1 MSEDLDYSNVPV
13 PSTARMPAGSLSM
26 AWWAVGTAMFW
37 LVISASLAMSF
48 GTLNALAGMSIAVI
62 VYAVTGGFISRYAI
76 KTGLSVALFSRVLFG
91 YHGALLATLIFFT
104 GAIYYSVF
112 EASVIAVAIQD
123 YFPSLS
129 LSQAYLIVIAYS
141 VPLVFGSVQ
150 NWLGKLNGVLLP
162 FYIIG
167 LIAAVG
173 LSIYQYGYT
182 NAWLELGPSNELT
195 GYGTWSCFTYFMG
208 VFLTLMYAWDY
219 ARFGREE
226 DTEFHTKFNFGSPF
240 FLFTILVNGI
250 AGIFLVATIPTEGDL
265 SEISVVLGLLK
276 LMGFSGLI
284 FIWVSQT
291 RINTANFFMAI
302 VNLESILQRL
312 TSVRIP
318 KIVTAI
324 FVGIIVY
331 VVMLAD
337 VFSFLYQALSYLAI
351 MVVAW
356 VSIAVTH
363 ILSPVYEKLMG
374 STLELREHY
383 VPAINPAG
391 LLAWFLAAFVGLLF
405 FNAGGQ
411 WVASSSPATAIVA
424 SVVYLLMLK
433 RAKRSW
439 YVRDAIAKEQ
449 AS

>member
-1 MSEDLDYSNVPV
+1 MAEDLDYSTAAV
-13 PSTARMPAGSLSM
+13 PSTARMPAGSLAM

-37 LVISASLAMSF
+37 LV
-48 GTLNALAGMSIAVI
+48 
-62 VYAVTGGFISRYAI
+62 VYAITAGILSRYAI
-76 KTGLSVALFSRVLFG
+76 STGLSVALFSRILFG

-129 LSQAYLIVIAYS
+129 LSQSYLIVILYS

-150 NWLGKLNGVLLP
+150 HWLGKLNGVLFP
-162 FYIIG
+162 FYVIG
-167 LIAAVG
+167 LIGAVA
-173 LSIYQYGYT
+173 LSVYQYGYS
-182 NAWLELGPSNELT
+182 NAWLELGPENALT
-195 GYGTWSCFTYFMG
+195 GYGAWSCFTYFMG

-226 DTEFHTKFNFGSPF
+226 DTKFHTKFNFGSPF
-240 FLFTILVNGI
+240 FLFTILVNGV
-250 AGIFLVATIPTEGDL
+250 AGIFLVATIPMEGEL

-276 LMGFSGLI
+276 LMGFYGLI

-302 VNLESILQRL
+302 VNFESILQRL
-312 TSVRIP
+312 PGISVP
-318 KIVTAI
+318 KMVAAI
-324 FVGIIVY
+324 LVGITVY
-331 VVMLAD
+331 LLMLAD
-337 VFSFLYQALSYLAI
+337 VFSFLFQALSYLGI
-351 MVVAW
+351 IVVAW

-363 ILSPVYEKLMG
+363 ILSPRYESLMG
-374 STLELREHY
+374 KELEIREGY
-383 VPAINPAG
+383 VPAFNPAG

-405 FNAGGQ
+405 FTADGV
-411 WVASSSPATAIVA
+411 WVASASPATAIVA

-439 YVRDAIAKEQ
+439 YVSGEDKAHEAE
-449 AS
+449 AG

>member
-1 MSEDLDYSNVPV
+1 
-13 PSTARMPAGSLSM
+13 
-26 AWWAVGTAMFW
+26 
-37 LVISASLAMSF
+37 
-48 GTLNALAGMSIAVI
+48 
-62 VYAVTGGFISRYAI
+62 
-76 KTGLSVALFSRVLFG
+76 
-91 YHGALLATLIFFT
+91 
-104 GAIYYSVF
+104 
-112 EASVIAVAIQD
+112 
-123 YFPSLS
+123 
-129 LSQAYLIVIAYS
+129 
-141 VPLVFGSVQ
+141 
-150 NWLGKLNGVLLP
+150 
-162 FYIIG
+162 
-167 LIAAVG
+167 
-173 LSIYQYGYT
+173 
-182 NAWLELGPSNELT
+182 
-195 GYGTWSCFTYFMG
+195 
-208 VFLTLMYAWDY
+208 
-219 ARFGREE
+219 
-226 DTEFHTKFNFGSPF
+226 
-240 FLFTILVNGI
+240 
-250 AGIFLVATIPTEGDL
+250 
-265 SEISVVLGLLK
+265 
-276 LMGFSGLI
+276 MGFSGLI

-312 TSVRIP
+312 TSIHIP

-337 VFSFLYQALSYLAI
+337 VFSFIYQALSYLAI

-363 ILSPVYEKLMG
+363 ILSPLYEKLMG
-374 STLELREHY
+374 PTLELREHY

-439 YVRDAIAKEQ
+439 YVRDALAKEQ
-449 AS
+449 ES